1 MSAKVFVDT
10 NIWVYAKVE
19 TPGSDKHHLSCDFLK
34 NNHDSIV
41 ISTQVINEYYNVLL
55 KNRIPEPGIQKS
67 VYQIL
72 TEAELSL
79 ITFETIVKSWEIRSR
94 YNYSVYDSLIV
105 ASAIEA
111 GCTVLYSEDL
121 QHRQLIESKLRI
133 INPFI

>member
-19 TPGSDKHHLSCDFLK
+19 TPGSEKHHLSCVFLK
-34 NNHDSIV
+34 NNPDSIV
-41 ISTQVINEYYNVLL
+41 ISTQVINEYYNVLI

-79 ITFETIVKSWEIRSR
+79 ITFETIVKCWEIRSS

-111 GCTVLYSEDL
+111 GCTALYSEDL
-121 QHRQLIESKLRI
+121 QHRQMIENKLRI
-133 INPFI
+133 INPFL